1 MRHSTTFVAI
11 IADTMS
17 VVIGF
22 SFPEEAILVSD
33 SRISFVR
40 KEQLVSAK
48 DDMRKVFVLTPQLA
62 IGFVSGNVDI
72 TNKLIRAIQK
82 YIHDKATNT
91 ITYQLLQKLPK
102 VATHEYRKLTAGMK
116 EPPVMEFMYAGIIGD
131 RGIQIPERVVI
142 DIMTKGGDGAVPEP
156 IGKAFMTMKDG
167 LMSIDPPT
175 PIIMT
180 HKLPSNDISSM
191 NIWSL
196 DTIGSG
202 ASILDELKEEYSG
215 LMTAEPGPQTGFRAN
230 LIRMHCDE
238 FIKKTGI
245 PTVGGAVQVI
255 RISAN
260 GAQGVKS
267 NFKRIFNDSSTQD
280 ISSMDFDGEKW
291 TWEDAEQGTSG
302 TIRSYLPPED

>member
-1 MRHSTTFVAI
+1 
-11 IADTMS
+11 MS

-22 SFPEEAILVSD
+22 SFPEEAIIVSD
-33 SRISFVR
+33 SRISFERNTQV
-40 KEQLVSAK
+40 VSAN
-48 DDMRKVFVLTPQLA
+48 DDMRKIFVLTPQLA
-62 IGFVSGNVDI
+62 IGFVSNNVDI
-72 TNKLIRAIQK
+72 THKIIIAIQK
-82 YIHDKATNT
+82 YIRDKTANT
-91 ITYQLLQKLPK
+91 VTYHLLQRLPK
-102 VATHEYRKLTAGMK
+102 VATYEYGKLTAGLK
-116 EPPVMEFMYAGIIGD
+116 NPPVMAFIYAGIIAD
-131 RGIQIPERVVI
+131 RGIQIPEATVMEV
-142 DIMTKGGDGAVPEP
+142 MFQGGGGAVPEP
-156 IGKAFMTMKDG
+156 IGKALMTMKDG

-180 HKLPSNDISSM
+180 HKLPTNEISDL

-202 ASILDELKEEYSG
+202 ASILKELKKEYSS

-238 FIKKTGI
+238 FIKKAGI
-245 PTVGGAVQVI
+245 PTIGGAVQVI
-255 RISAN
+255 RISTN

-267 NFKRIFNDSSTQD
+267 NFKQIFNDSSTRD

-302 TIRSYLPPED
+302 TIKSYLPPKIN